1 MVYSYTFERRKG
13 GIAERIYIMVI
24 RFMSFKNSLYK
35 LITNKIF
42 LATFLHLEY
51 QSNTE
56 G

>member
-1 MVYSYTFERRKG
+1 
-13 GIAERIYIMVI
+13 MVI

-35 LITNKIF
+35 LITNEIF

-51 QSNTE
+51 RGNTK